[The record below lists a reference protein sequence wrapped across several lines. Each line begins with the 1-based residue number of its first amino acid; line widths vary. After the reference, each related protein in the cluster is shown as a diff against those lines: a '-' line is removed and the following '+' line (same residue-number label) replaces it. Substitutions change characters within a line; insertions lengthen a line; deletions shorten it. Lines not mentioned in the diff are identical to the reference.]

1 MSQTT
6 LASALGVAAG
16 EVVAFVGAGGKTSAL
31 FRLADEIAA
40 AGGRVVTTTTTR
52 LAASEMR
59 RAPAHVRRAQDL
71 PGALASARHVLFTG
85 GLDAAADKALG
96 VDPAALCA
104 LRLPGVTLLVE
115 ADGSRRLPFK
125 APAEHE
131 PVVPPCAT
139 LVVWVV
145 GVDAVGQPLDAMH
158 VHRPERVA
166 RIHSGAVVTPAM
178 VAAVA
183 THPRGGGKHVPPGAR
198 RALLVNKVG
207 DDDRLRLA
215 REVAA
220 GALAA
225 GRFECVVLA
234 ALATSEGGV
243 RQVLRHVAH
252 ATAAPPSGRGAV
264 E

>member
-1 MSQTT
+1 MRETT

-16 EVVAFVGAGGKTSAL
+16 EVVAFVGAGGKTTAL

-52 LAASEMR
+52 LAAAEAA
-59 RAPAHVRRAQDL
+59 RAQVHVRTLAAL
-71 PGALASARHVLFTG
+71 PAALAAARHVLLTG
-85 GLDAAADKALG
+85 GIDAAADKALG
-96 VDPAALCA
+96 VDPETLCA

-145 GVDAVGQPLDAMH
+145 GIDAVGQPLDAAH
-158 VHRPERVA
+158 VHRPELVA
-166 RIHSGAVVTPAM
+166 RIHPGAAVTPEM

-183 THPRGGGKHVPPGAR
+183 NHPQGGGKNVPPGAR
-198 RALLVNKVG
+198 MALLVNKVG
-207 DDDRLRLA
+207 DDDSLRRA
-215 REVAA
+215 QEIAA

-234 ALATSEGGV
+234 ALAAPDRAV
-243 RQVLRHVAH
+243 RAVLRRLPIGTV
-252 ATAAPPSGRGAV
+252 APPPGRSTAD
-264 E
+264 

>member
-1 MSQTT
+1 MRETT

-16 EVVAFVGAGGKTSAL
+16 EVVAFVGAGGKTTAL

-52 LAASEMR
+52 LAAGEMR
-59 RAPAHVRRAQDL
+59 RAPAHVRRAEDL

-131 PVVPPCAT
+131 PVVPACAT

-158 VHRPERVA
+158 VHRPEHVA
-166 RIHSGAVVTPAM
+166 RIHSGAVVTPEM

-183 THPRGGGKHVPPGAR
+183 AHPRGGGKHVPSGAR
-198 RALLVNKVG
+198 LVLLINKA
-207 DDDRLRLA
+207 DDAGRLRVAQEIAARVSAGGGVARVALVSLA
-215 REVAA
+215 RRERAVIEVTDKEA
-220 GALAA
+220 
-225 GRFECVVLA
+225 
-234 ALATSEGGV
+234 V
-243 RQVLRHVAH
+243 R
-252 ATAAPPSGRGAV
+252 
-264 E
+264 